1 MARAKKQGEFRFL
14 NVNLPVEL
22 LDRLDNYSDET
33 RIPKVAIAE
42 IALREYLDKVAPV
55 ENTKKEIRIGIHHG
69 S

>member
-42 IALREYLDKVAPV
+42 IALRKYLDEVAPV
-55 ENTKKEIRIGIHHG
+55 KKTNRKGVK
-69 S
+69 

>member
-22 LDRLDNYSDET
+22 FDRLNNYSDET

-42 IALREYLDKVAPV
+42 IALRKYLDEVAPV
-55 ENTKKEIRIGIHHG
+55 EKNNRKGMK
-69 S
+69 

>member
-1 MARAKKQGEFRFL
+1 MYQIL

-42 IALREYLDKVAPV
+42 IAIREYLDKVAPS
-55 ENTKKEIRIGIHHG
+55 ESAKKSIKR
-69 S
+69 

>member
-1 MARAKKQGEFRFL
+1 MIMPRAKKQGEFRFL

-42 IALREYLDKVAPV
+42 IAIREYLDKVTPV
-55 ENTKKEIRIGIHHG
+55 KKSIKKGVK
-69 S
+69 

>member
-14 NVNLPVEL
+14 NVNRSVEL

-42 IALREYLDKVAPV
+42 IALKEYLDKVSPSKFAKRFKV
-55 ENTKKEIRIGIHHG
+55 ALQERM
-69 S
+69 

>member
-1 MARAKKQGEFRFL
+1 MPRAKKQGKFRFL

-42 IALREYLDKVAPV
+42 IAIREYLDKVAPV
-55 ENTKKEIRIGIHHG
+55 ENTKKK
-69 S
+69 

>member
-22 LDRLDNYSDET
+22 LDRLNNYSDET

-42 IALREYLDKVAPV
+42 IALREYLDKFASSKSA
-55 ENTKKEIRIGIHHG
+55 KKFAKK
-69 S
+69 

>member
-42 IALREYLDKVAPV
+42 IAIREYLDKVTLSKSAK
-55 ENTKKEIRIGIHHG
+55 ESKK
-69 S
+69 

>member
-1 MARAKKQGEFRFL
+1 MPRAKKQGEFRFL

-42 IALREYLDKVAPV
+42 IAIREYLDKVVPSKSAK
-55 ENTKKEIRIGIHHG
+55 ESKK
-69 S
+69 

>member
-22 LDRLDNYSDET
+22 LDRLDDYSDET

-42 IALREYLDKVAPV
+42 IALREYLDKVVPV
-55 ENTKKEIRIGIHHG
+55 KKMTKSTKK
-69 S
+69 

>member
-22 LDRLDNYSDET
+22 LDRLDNYSDKT

-42 IALREYLDKVAPV
+42 IALREYLDKVAPSKSA
-55 ENTKKEIRIGIHHG
+55 KKFAKK
-69 S
+69 

>member
-33 RIPKVAIAE
+33 RIPKVAITE
-42 IALREYLDKVAPV
+42 IALREYLDKVAPSKSA
-55 ENTKKEIRIGIHHG
+55 KKSIKK
-69 S
+69 

>member
-22 LDRLDNYSDET
+22 LNRLDNYSDET

-42 IALREYLDKVAPV
+42 IALQEYLDKVSPV
-55 ENTKKEIRIGIHHG
+55 KKANRKDAK
-69 S
+69 

>member
-42 IALREYLDKVAPV
+42 IAFRKYLDEVAPV
-55 ENTKKEIRIGIHHG
+55 KKTAKSTKK
-69 S
+69 